1 MSFLKR
7 HMDVIDKKKT
17 FKDQPRNT
25 TAFTKFIHSAFNLFI
40 QENLLE
46 AESLQL
52 QYIASLHNKNDSNED
67 LQDGLLNNDQEYETL
82 EQFCNSESDFSMSSD
97 ELNNSEWSDT
107 LDHEANQKTS
117 DDLTDSEELIN
128 MEVIQET
135 IEGKTKFEPLPGEYG
150 PYFQNFTE
158 MMLFTWITKHMIS
171 TKGYD
176 DLICILKH
184 PNFRTEHIIENVRRL
199 RLLCNRLP
207 LQTVKSHSIHIQNMK
222 TPSTSK
228 PFKDAYTISVTEHI
242 KRVLEN
248 ENLQSQ
254 MYFGPGV
261 ETDIKKEFWDGNLWQ
276 ESPLLDKRTR
286 IGRIIAIVSTS
297 SDVKLKI
304 QVLYYCDE
312 LPNNF
317 RKLSR
322 VQEAENGE
330 LWLSE
335 VTSLINKDNII
346 EPIAVWL
353 QDSLHLSSY
362 QFYVKEI
369 LYSYEGRWKIRNV
382 ELRHHHLCEYT
393 KIPSTAPQNIPTLLK
408 LMLDIYY
415 DDFGTFRTVYHSL
428 GGIYFQ
434 FCNMPLQLRR
444 QLRNHF
450 IVSFVPFGGD
460 FNDVMKP
467 IINEIKSLKK
477 GVLMTINQQNIWVI
491 AALGVIT
498 ADLPQGN
505 DLADTKRHGGNLG
518 CRSCLVSKDQLTDF
532 TFDVILKARYHHL
545 TDEKV
550 DKLNKLIRQNASQKT
565 INEYC
570 TEHGLRK
577 KPSILNQLTWNRH
590 LQTPQDAY
598 HSIAGKIQRLMEC
611 TFSMLKPSGEA
622 AFLNYWKN
630 LETPTAMVMPFLL
643 RRSLAISHIKDFELN
658 LLKERLISS
667 TKSCPRPA
675 QIINIII
682 SSWVA
687 VAKEL
692 KDTLRIEHDILL
704 KVFTDNFTNLPNLH
718 INQHHVQNARNF
730 GTLVN
735 ISVGIKEMMHRIFKG
750 SVSNMNMKNIELD
763 FIRRYNTLQTIRHLI
778 DGGKDDRFSTIGQ
791 GFLNLTTDPL
801 LHPLLSDWY
810 IMRDIQKET
819 TTNDID
825 ISITSTD
832 SGIINIKVYKQLSKS
847 EILQHNLPIQ
857 LDNNLQFKDD
867 IINAYDYY
875 MQKKAALIYRQQIR
889 YTLLDDNGK
898 FNSHL
903 NLNIGA
909 IVQIKEESGIS
920 YYAII
925 KAIFTHKYND
935 DLTRTFIWID
945 WMQESSTVDP
955 ILQCPIYELQKA
967 ENMRW
972 YRVHPI
978 TTIDSHPKVHFLH
991 NCRSTCTSDLHDARI
1006 CSDLDAN
1013 ISSIGF

>member
-1 MSFLKR
+1 MKR
-7 HMDVIDKKKT
+7 
-17 FKDQPRNT
+17 
-25 TAFTKFIHSAFNLFI
+25 IHSKQSKQKQKISLRKRVTPKITTNNI
-40 QENLLE
+40 QKE

-52 QYIASLHNKNDSNED
+52 QYTASLHNKNDSNED
-67 LQDGLLNNDQEYETL
+67 LPDGLLNNDQEYETL

-171 TKGYD
+171 TKAYD

-199 RLLCNRLP
+199 RLLRNRLP
-207 LQTVKSHSIHIQNMK
+207 LQTVKSHSIPIQNMK

-276 ESPLLDKRTR
+276 ESPLFGQFSIWINQVLYTAGSFVKYKDKRTR

-322 VQEAENGE
+322 VQGAENGE

-382 ELRHHHLCEYT
+382 ELRHHHPCEYT
-393 KIPSTAPQNIPTLLK
+393 KIPSTAPQNILTLK
-408 LMLDIYY
+408 LI
-415 DDFGTFRTVYHSL
+415 
-428 GGIYFQ
+428 
-434 FCNMPLQLRR
+434 
-444 QLRNHF
+444 
-450 IVSFVPFGGD
+450 FVPFGGD

-467 IINEIKSLKK
+467 IINEIKSLEK

-518 CRSCLVSKDQLTDF
+518 CRSCLVPKDQLTDF
-532 TFDVILKARYHHL
+532 TFDVILKA
-545 TDEKV
+545 
-550 DKLNKLIRQNASQKT
+550 
-565 INEYC
+565 
-570 TEHGLRK
+570 
-577 KPSILNQLTWNRH
+577 
-590 LQTPQDAY
+590 
-598 HSIAGKIQRLMEC
+598 
-611 TFSMLKPSGEA
+611 
-622 AFLNYWKN
+622 
-630 LETPTAMVMPFLL
+630 

-658 LLKERLISS
+658 LLKEQLISS

-682 SSWVA
+682 SFWVA
-687 VAKEL
+687 VAKVSCLSFSFTFTEQTYKEL
-692 KDTLRIEHDILL
+692 KDALRIEHDILL
-704 KVFTDNFTNLPNLH
+704 
-718 INQHHVQNARNF
+718 
-730 GTLVN
+730 
-735 ISVGIKEMMHRIFKG
+735 
-750 SVSNMNMKNIELD
+750 KNIELD

-778 DGGKDDRFSTIGQ
+778 DDGKDDRFSTIGQ

-819 TTNDID
+819 TTNDI
-825 ISITSTD
+825 
-832 SGIINIKVYKQLSKS
+832 
-847 EILQHNLPIQ
+847 
-857 LDNNLQFKDD
+857 
-867 IINAYDYY
+867 
-875 MQKKAALIYRQQIR
+875 AALIYRQVKFYKQIS

-935 DLTRTFIWID
+935 DLTRAFIRID

-978 TTIDSHPKVHFLH
+978 TTIDSHLKVHFLH
-991 NCRSTCTSDLHDARI
+991 NCRSTCTSDLHDALNNQYFKNEFFYTAI
-1006 CSDLDAN
+1006 
-1013 ISSIGF
+1013 

>member
-1 MSFLKR
+1 MKR
-7 HMDVIDKKKT
+7 
-17 FKDQPRNT
+17 
-25 TAFTKFIHSAFNLFI
+25 IHSKQSKQKQKISLRKRVTPKITTNNI
-40 QENLLE
+40 QKE

-52 QYIASLHNKNDSNED
+52 QYTASLHNKNDSNED
-67 LQDGLLNNDQEYETL
+67 LPDGLLNNDQEYETL

-135 IEGKTKFEPLPGEYG
+135 IEGKTKFEPLPA
-150 PYFQNFTE
+150 
-158 MMLFTWITKHMIS
+158 TKA
-171 TKGYD
+171 YD

-199 RLLCNRLP
+199 RLLRNRLP
-207 LQTVKSHSIHIQNMK
+207 LQTVKSHSIPIQNMK

-276 ESPLLDKRTR
+276 ESPLFGQFSIWINQVLYTAGSFVKYKDKRTR

-322 VQEAENGE
+322 VQGAENGE

-382 ELRHHHLCEYT
+382 ELRHHHPC
-393 KIPSTAPQNIPTLLK
+393 
-408 LMLDIYY
+408 
-415 DDFGTFRTVYHSL
+415 
-428 GGIYFQ
+428 
-434 FCNMPLQLRR
+434 
-444 QLRNHF
+444 
-450 IVSFVPFGGD
+450 
-460 FNDVMKP
+460 
-467 IINEIKSLKK
+467 
-477 GVLMTINQQNIWVI
+477 
-491 AALGVIT
+491 
-498 ADLPQGN
+498 N

-518 CRSCLVSKDQLTDF
+518 CRSCLVPKDQLTDF
-532 TFDVILKARYHHL
+532 TFDVILKA
-545 TDEKV
+545 
-550 DKLNKLIRQNASQKT
+550 
-565 INEYC
+565 
-570 TEHGLRK
+570 
-577 KPSILNQLTWNRH
+577 
-590 LQTPQDAY
+590 
-598 HSIAGKIQRLMEC
+598 
-611 TFSMLKPSGEA
+611 
-622 AFLNYWKN
+622 
-630 LETPTAMVMPFLL
+630 

-658 LLKERLISS
+658 LLKEQLISS

-682 SSWVA
+682 SFWVA
-687 VAKEL
+687 VAKVSCLSFSFTFTEQTYKEL
-692 KDTLRIEHDILL
+692 KDALRIEHDILL
-704 KVFTDNFTNLPNLH
+704 
-718 INQHHVQNARNF
+718 
-730 GTLVN
+730 
-735 ISVGIKEMMHRIFKG
+735 
-750 SVSNMNMKNIELD
+750 KNIELD

-778 DGGKDDRFSTIGQ
+778 DDGKDDRFSTIGQ

-819 TTNDID
+819 TTNDI
-825 ISITSTD
+825 
-832 SGIINIKVYKQLSKS
+832 
-847 EILQHNLPIQ
+847 
-857 LDNNLQFKDD
+857 
-867 IINAYDYY
+867 
-875 MQKKAALIYRQQIR
+875 AALIYRQVKFYKQIS

-935 DLTRTFIWID
+935 DLTHAFIRID

-978 TTIDSHPKVHFLH
+978 TTIDSHLKVHFLH
-991 NCRSTCTSDLHDARI
+991 NCRSTCTSDLHDALNNQYFKNEFFYTAI
-1006 CSDLDAN
+1006 
-1013 ISSIGF
+1013 

>member
-1 MSFLKR
+1 MKR
-7 HMDVIDKKKT
+7 
-17 FKDQPRNT
+17 
-25 TAFTKFIHSAFNLFI
+25 IHSKQSKQKQKISLRKRVTPKITTNNI
-40 QENLLE
+40 QKE

-52 QYIASLHNKNDSNED
+52 QYTASLHNKNDSNED
-67 LQDGLLNNDQEYETL
+67 LPDGLLNNDQEYETL

-171 TKGYD
+171 TKAYD

-199 RLLCNRLP
+199 RLLRNRLP
-207 LQTVKSHSIHIQNMK
+207 LQTVKSHSIPIQNMK

-276 ESPLLDKRTR
+276 ESPLFGQFSIWINQVLYTAGSFVKYKDKRTR

-322 VQEAENGE
+322 VQGAENGE

-382 ELRHHHLCEYT
+382 ELRHHHPCEYT
-393 KIPSTAPQNIPTLLK
+393 KIPSTAPQNILTLK

-428 GGIYFQ
+428 GGIYLQ

-467 IINEIKSLKK
+467 IINEIKSLEK

-518 CRSCLVSKDQLTDF
+518 CRSCLVPKDQLTDF
-532 TFDVILKARYHHL
+532 TFDVILKA
-545 TDEKV
+545 
-550 DKLNKLIRQNASQKT
+550 
-565 INEYC
+565 
-570 TEHGLRK
+570 RK

-598 HSIAGKIQRLMEC
+598 HSIAEKIQRLMEC

-630 LETPTAMVMPFLL
+630 LETPTGWHRLPNPIKYRNSFTFSDCMQLAMVMPFLL

-658 LLKERLISS
+658 LLKEQLISS

-682 SSWVA
+682 SFWVA
-687 VAKEL
+687 VAKVSCLSFSFTFTEQTYKEL
-692 KDTLRIEHDILL
+692 KDALRIEHDILL
-704 KVFTDNFTNLPNLH
+704 KVFPDDFTNLPNLH

-735 ISVGIKEMMHRIFKG
+735 ISVEIKEIMHRIFKG

-778 DGGKDDRFSTIGQ
+778 DDGKDDRFSTIGQ

-819 TTNDID
+819 TTNDI
-825 ISITSTD
+825 
-832 SGIINIKVYKQLSKS
+832 
-847 EILQHNLPIQ
+847 
-857 LDNNLQFKDD
+857 
-867 IINAYDYY
+867 
-875 MQKKAALIYRQQIR
+875 
-889 YTLLDDNGK
+889 
-898 FNSHL
+898 
-903 NLNIGA
+903 A

-935 DLTRTFIWID
+935 DLTHAFIRID

-978 TTIDSHPKVHFLH
+978 TTIDSHLKVHFLH
-991 NCRSTCTSDLHDARI
+991 NCRSTCTSDLHDALNNQYFKNEFFYTAI
-1006 CSDLDAN
+1006 
-1013 ISSIGF
+1013 